1 MVERKKVLILTA
13 DAGFG
18 HRSAANAVAAAIEE
32 KYNDELCYEIVN
44 PLNDKNAPTFL
55 HDTQA
60 DYTKWIRSV
69 PELYKFGY
77 DASDALIPTTLMENS
92 LSVLLNDVMREILKK
107 HQPDVILSTYPM
119 YPPVLTTLFHQKRYK
134 VPLYSSVTDLSTVH
148 RLWFHRKVD
157 GLLVPNSLV
166 ADMAT
171 SYGMNPGK
179 ITITG
184 IPVHPN
190 VIKETRTKNE
200 VRADLGWTPDI
211 PTVLAV
217 GSKRVERMV
226 DTLNILNHF
235 GGPLQIVVVA
245 GKDEQ
250 LLQELK
256 HFDWHVP
263 AHIYDFVENI
273 PMMMHA
279 ADLIICKAGGLIV
292 TESLACGLP
301 MILIEIIPGQE
312 TGNAEYVTALGAA
325 DLAETPVA
333 MLEDLSHL
341 LLNNHSLLRQRAE
354 NAARI
359 GQPRSAFKVA
369 DILYNAVKE
378 SPAHVWTAR
387 KSRRKASAE
396 KAVVDPSNTSN
407 WLP

>member
-32 KYNDELCYEIVN
+32 KYNDELSYEIVN

-171 SYGMNPGK
+171 SYGMNPEK

-200 VRADLGWTPDI
+200 VRAELGWTPDI

-341 LLNNHSLLRQRAE
+341 LLNNHSLLKQRAE

-378 SPAHVWTAR
+378 SPAHVWTTR
-387 KSRRKASAE
+387 KSRRKAASE
-396 KAVVDPSNTSN
+396 KAADDPLNTAN